1 MTLPL
6 GGRRGVQQPRVTS
19 RPQGIVGSS
28 GPDAVTLA
36 KACGLVL
43 DEWQADWLDLALAER
58 ADGSWAASEVAA
70 IASRQNGKNG
80 TAEARELFGLSV
92 LNEWIIHTSHHFK
105 TTLES
110 YNRLLEMIQ
119 AQPDVERLLQHKA
132 ASPASGYH
140 LKFRGGGRVTF
151 IARSRASGRGLTGDL
166 LIFDEAQILADEA
179 QAALLPT
186 ISARPG
192 AQSWYFGSAPTFDS
206 TVFHR
211 IRQRGRAGDPR
222 LAYVEHSADPDSN
235 LDDRD
240 AWAQA
245 NPALGIR
252 ITEQAIES
260 ERAAM
265 SDETFACERLSISPD
280 LTESSVFPG
289 SSWADV
295 CDPEVEVTAKVFGFD
310 VNPEHSAAAIV
321 AVGEGPTLELVD
333 YRPGTG
339 WLVERLTGL
348 SEKYGLPIAVHST
361 GPAGSFLAEL
371 GRAQVDLAEFTTA
384 DLPAASALFFDAV
397 GERRMRVRT
406 RPEFDTAV
414 LGAVKR
420 SVGDAWAWDRKNSRF
435 DICPLVAATLAYSA
449 FLNRPPGT
457 VEVWFA

>member
-1 MTLPL
+1 MTSLF
-6 GGRRGVQQPRVTS
+6 GGRLGVQVPRVMS
-19 RPQGIVGSS
+19 RPAGIVGSS

-36 KACGLVL
+36 KACGREL
-43 DEWQADWLDLALAER
+43 DDWQAGWLDLSLAER
-58 ADGSWAASEVAA
+58 ADGSWAASEVGG
-70 IASRQNGKNG
+70 IVSRQNGKNE
-80 TAEARELFGLSV
+80 AVEARECFGLTV

-119 AQPDVERLLQHKA
+119 AQPDVERLLVHKA

-140 LKFRGGGRVTF
+140 LKFRGGGRITF

-211 IRQRGRAGDPR
+211 LRQRGRAGDPR
-222 LAYVEHSADPDSN
+222 LAYIEHSADPDAD
-235 LDDRD
+235 LDDRA

-245 NPALGIR
+245 NPALGYR
-252 ITEQAIES
+252 ITEEAVES

-265 SDETFACERLSISPD
+265 SDDTFACERLSISPD

-289 SSWADV
+289 TAWADV
-295 CDPEVEVTAKVFGFD
+295 CDPAVEVTAKVFAFD

-321 AVGEGPTLELVD
+321 AVGDGPSVELVD
-333 YRPGTG
+333 YRPGIG
-339 WLVERLTGL
+339 WLIPRVAEL
-348 SEKYGLPIAVHST
+348 SEKYGIAFAVHST
-361 GPAGSFLAEL
+361 GPAGSMVDEL
-371 GRAQVDLAEFTTA
+371 KRSHVDLAEFTTA

-435 DICPLVAATLAYSA
+435 DICPLVAATLGYSA
-449 FLNRPPGT
+449 FLNRPPAE
-457 VEVWFA
+457 VAVWFA